1 MYRFGIAGIPLGS
14 KGRTVKEAVENT
26 FQLGLNHIE
35 IQLFRISVQEREMR
49 DFIGQNPKELD
60 EILLVDILRGN
71 EEGNYES
78 IGINNT
84 IEEDD
89 IGIELFWSMARD
101 YKELSLARDVAKELD
116 VKITLHTPYY
126 VDFANQEKLIQ
137 DSVQHTLWGGVIA
150 DSLDSEFVITH
161 LGLVEGDRKKG
172 IRKTA
177 STLKEVIA
185 KYKALGIKS
194 KLCIENSGKDEVYGN
209 DEEIAYLEKN
219 VKELRAITNI
229 SHLYS
234 MRRDFPQD
242 MNDFSNIMEDTKK
255 KGRPLYFEF
264 SGVEFQD
271 NNEYRITPIK
281 RGNLKFEPF
290 ADAMAS
296 FDDEMTVVS
305 FSPLLEH
312 DALYMK
318 VIFERSILKKIG
330 KTVKPLPQ

>member
-35 IQLFRISVQEREMR
+35 IQLFRISVQEKELR
-49 DFIGQNPKELD
+49 DYVGQTPKEID
-60 EILLVDILRGN
+60 DVLLVDLLRGN

-126 VDFANQEKLIQ
+126 VDFSNEEKLIQ
-137 DSVQHTLWGGVIA
+137 DSIQHTLWGGVIA

-161 LGLVEGDRKKG
+161 LGLVNGDRKKG
-172 IRKTA
+172 LKKTS
-177 STLKEVIA
+177 STLKEIVER
-185 KYKALGIKS
+185 YKALGIKTP
-194 KLCIENSGKDEVYGN
+194 LCVENSGKEEVYGN
-209 DEEIAYLEKN
+209 DEEIEFIEKN
-219 VKELRAITNI
+219 VKGIKSITNI
-229 SHLYS
+229 SHIYS
-234 MRRDFPQD
+234 LRKNFPMD
-242 MNDFSNIMEDTKK
+242 TDDFSSIIEGAKK
-255 KGRPLYFEF
+255 KERPLYFEF
-264 SGVEFQD
+264 SGVEFLDQ
-271 NNEYRITPIK
+271 NEYRITPIK

-296 FDDEMTVVS
+296 FDDELTVIS